1 MNRGAIRIFAAAGA
15 LALGACGAKETVPAQ
30 TAAAPPAAA
39 APAAAPAPTPV
50 LSGTLAE
57 NTVTANAT
65 VTAINQK
72 TRMVTLKGPDG
83 KSQTIQVDEA
93 VKNLPQVKKGDQVIV
108 TYYESLAYDVVR
120 EAGVK
125 RGVTVAEQVGT
136 AQPGDMPAAVGAR
149 AVTVIAKIKGID
161 KKNGTVT
168 LKGPKGNMETVKV
181 QDPSKLEKVKVG
193 DHVRLTYT
201 QALAI
206 SVEEAPKKT
215 SKK

>member
-1 MNRGAIRIFAAAGA
+1 MKRGAIRIFAAAGA

-30 TAAAPPAAA
+30 TAAAPAPAA
-39 APAAAPAPTPV
+39 AAAPAPTPV

-57 NTVTANAT
+57 NTITANAT
-65 VTAINQK
+65 VKAIDQK

-83 KSQTIQVDEA
+83 KTQTIQVDES

-108 TYYESLAYDVVR
+108 TYYESLAYNVVR

-125 RGVTVAEQVGT
+125 RGVTMAEQLNT
-136 AQPGDMPAAVGAR
+136 AQPGEMPAAVGAR
-149 AVTVIAKIKGID
+149 AVTVTAKIKAID
-161 KKNGTVT
+161 KTNGTVT

-181 QDPSKLEKVKVG
+181 RDPSKLDKVKVG
-193 DHVRLTYT
+193 DHVQLTYT

>member
-15 LALGACGAKETVPAQ
+15 LALGACGAKEKVPAQ
-30 TAAAPPAAA
+30 TAEAPPPAA

-93 VKNLPQVKKGDQVIV
+93 VKNLPQVKKGDQVVV
-108 TYYESLAYDVVR
+108 TYYESLAYNVVR
-120 EAGVK
+120 QTGVK

-161 KKNGTVT
+161 K
-168 LKGPKGNMETVKV
+168 
-181 QDPSKLEKVKVG
+181 
-193 DHVRLTYT
+193 
-201 QALAI
+201 
-206 SVEEAPKKT
+206 
-215 SKK
+215 